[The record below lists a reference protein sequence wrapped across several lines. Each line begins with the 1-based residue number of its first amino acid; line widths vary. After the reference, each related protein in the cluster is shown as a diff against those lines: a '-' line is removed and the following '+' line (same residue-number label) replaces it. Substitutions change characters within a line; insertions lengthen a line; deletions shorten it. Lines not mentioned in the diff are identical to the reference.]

1 MPQEKTKKKSAW
13 SWTIEESDLKNQI
26 DNYSTLKITESYRG
40 ISVLIYA
47 VILVISL
54 ALGYFGI
61 YTDLETILW
70 GMVLYLPILFFV
82 YKGHRWA
89 IILLMALWTLEK
101 GVQVYDIVEAG
112 SGSVVMPVF
121 WWFIIMPYFWKA
133 LKVEN
138 ERRKVLTPLQVD
150 VGESIFCHEC
160 GERLNTSSKFC
171 PKCGAEVS
179 SHN

>member
-82 YKGHRWA
+82 YKGRTILFP
-89 IILLMALWTLEK
+89 II
-101 GVQVYDIVEAG
+101 
-112 SGSVVMPVF
+112 
-121 WWFIIMPYFWKA
+121 
-133 LKVEN
+133 
-138 ERRKVLTPLQVD
+138 
-150 VGESIFCHEC
+150 
-160 GERLNTSSKFC
+160 
-171 PKCGAEVS
+171 
-179 SHN
+179 